1 MNTFLPP
8 RGDARYSEIGIAE
21 EEEEGIRFSFR
32 GWNGEAIGG
41 IMEINLLGNV

>member
-21 EEEEGIRFSFR
+21 EEEDIRFSFR
-32 GWNGEAIGG
+32 GWNGEAIDG